1 MVCPRRPLMTQVQHW
16 AKMAQTDH
24 VTLELWPWRSWRLW
38 LVWVVVFHLH
48 TKFEVRRPCRSECMW
63 ALMGPVTLT
72 FSFDLETSMRVASKV
87 GNLSSKFGHARP
99 LGSRIIRYVRDG
111 RTDWRTKATLIAP
124 FPMGGGIITKPCSP
138 RPVVFIDAPYFDC
151 VARDCRLPSSSNV
164 PVWCVYIGPS
174 SCCTVE
180 IGDGWHQATVVYLGM
195 CLSNSTTSK
204 NWTRFSHTDPGR
216 WVLV

>member
-1 MVCPRRPLMTQVQHW
+1 VWLPGSADMVCPRRPLMTQVQHW

-99 LGSRIIRYVRDG
+99 LGSRIISLCTRQ
-111 RTDWRTKATLIAP
+111 TDRRKDKSNAYCPPLLLTVGA
-124 FPMGGGIITKPCSP
+124 S
-138 RPVVFIDAPYFDC
+138 VVFDCFLFCLILYNVFDMI
-151 VARDCRLPSSSNV
+151 VSP
-164 PVWCVYIGPS
+164 
-174 SCCTVE
+174 
-180 IGDGWHQATVVYLGM
+180 
-195 CLSNSTTSK
+195 
-204 NWTRFSHTDPGR
+204 
-216 WVLV
+216 